1 MKNSEERKLAR
12 QSLEK
17 ILNRSSPRRNTSTTL
32 KFKKAIDFISEFT
45 SIVEESYNENYLHR
59 L

>member
-12 QSLEK
+12 HSLDK
-17 ILNRSSPRRNTSTTL
+17 ILNRSSPRRHTSTTL
-32 KFKKAIDFISEFT
+32 KFKKVTDFISEFT